1 MPTRQ
6 QLLILET
13 LEKEQNLI
21 SDSLFNFY
29 KGQVNL
35 TFCKQTKQK

>member
-1 MPTRQ
+1 MPTRR

-21 SDSLFNFY
+21 SDSFNFY